1 MRRAIFVAVAAA
13 WEFPRSSEGV
23 PVSEPQ
29 GQQCSFHIP
38 AAITC
43 AYEGRWA
50 PLRAAAQANAAAGFK
65 PDMELLQLA
74 HDLIMQFE
82 ATEYPPH
89 GFLNLLC
96 RYSPDAGSDGFC
108 LYGFVTALYI
118 RARHLMESDDPDMR
132 KMAQNDLQYASVCLG
147 KELSV

>member
-1 MRRAIFVAVAAA
+1 
-13 WEFPRSSEGV
+13 
-23 PVSEPQ
+23 
-29 GQQCSFHIP
+29 
-38 AAITC
+38 
-43 AYEGRWA
+43 
-50 PLRAAAQANAAAGFK
+50 
-65 PDMELLQLA
+65 MELLQLA
-74 HDLIMQFE
+74 HDLILQFE

-147 KELSV
+147 KELSVDFLDSSGWPTSSLELYLNVNQSTFMLMDE